1 MTDVQTVH
9 LIDDDASIRDALV
22 LLLSLRGISVSAY
35 ESADVALEH
44 MNTALRGCVISDLRM
59 PGKDGLEFMR
69 VMHERGIKVP
79 IIMLTA
85 HGDVATTRAA
95 LRGGA
100 FDFLEKPIDED
111 ILIDVIRH
119 ALDEDASQHNK
130 RVEKDEK
137 RERIASL
144 TTRELQVMTLLG
156 RGLQNREIAV
166 SLSISPRTVEVY
178 KSRMMEKLHCETIAD
193 VVKMSLILDAAI

>member
-35 ESADVALEH
+35 ESADAALEH
-44 MNTALRGCVISDLRM
+44 MDTALRGCVISDLRM

-69 VMHERGIKVP
+69 VMRERGIKVP

-111 ILIDVIRH
+111 ILMDVIRH
-119 ALDEDASQHNK
+119 ALDEDDSQHTK
-130 RVEKDEK
+130 RLEKDEK
-137 RERIASL
+137 RERIARL
-144 TTRELQVMTLLG
+144 TKRELQVMTLLG
-156 RGLQNREIAV
+156 RGFQNREIAA
-166 SLSISPRTVEVY
+166 SLAISPRTVEVY
-178 KSRMMEKLHCETIAD
+178 KARMMEKLHCETIAD